1 MIFRYKASTTDGRT
15 QEGQVDAQSRDL
27 AVVALQRRGL
37 IVLSVEEIGTR
48 HWYNL
53 ALFERVQSKEIVIVF
68 RQLSTLFEAKV
79 PVLASF
85 RLLATESSNPKLHR
99 IMTNVADDIQAGFP
113 ISKAVE
119 KHPDI
124 FTNFHVNMILSGEE
138 TGKLSETFRYLAD
151 YLERQHELTSKAKHA
166 MVYPSFII
174 FAFFAVMGLMFTFV
188 IPKLTEIIKETN
200 QEVPIYTKIVIA
212 TSDFFVHYGI
222 FAVLGFILAALG
234 LWRYSLTPS
243 GKIWVE
249 RTRLAIPYVGDL
261 YRKLYLSRIAD
272 NLDTML
278 TSGISMIKAIEVTGK
293 IVGAHLYEAILED
306 AANTV
311 RGGGSLSSALAK
323 YEDIPSILTQMIK
336 IGEET
341 GKLGFVLG
349 TIARFYKREVEA
361 AIETLVSLIEPVMI
375 IVLGVGVG
383 IMLTSILLPIYNI
396 AGSI

>member
-293 IVGAHLYEAILED
+293 IVGAHLYETILED

>member
-37 IVLSVEEIGTR
+37 IVLSIEEIGTS

-293 IVGAHLYEAILED
+293 IVGAHLYETILED

>member
-113 ISKAVE
+113 ISKAVG

-243 GKIWVE
+243 GKIQVE

-293 IVGAHLYEAILED
+293 IVGAHLYETILED